1 MKTIA
6 TLPLLLL
13 LFVANG
19 YAQKAKNKTGP
30 VITENRSVES
40 FHGIKVGGVFEITLV
55 QGKSQQLTLEADK
68 TIMGNIITEVKDGI
82 LHLRLNESVKRVKT
96 LSAAITIEDL
106 SMLDISGAANV
117 HSSSL
122 IKCDQLSLGISG
134 AGRTDLQI
142 EARSVVGDISGAGN
156 CELAGSTYELRLV
169 ISGAGSFNAVDMKA
183 QMVSIDVSGS
193 GSARINTKNEL
204 KATVS
209 GAGSVKYLG
218 SPNMK
223 EIDVSGAGSIRSIK

>member
-6 TLPLLLL
+6 TLTLLLL

-19 YAQKAKNKTGP
+19 YAQKGKNKTGP
-30 VITENRSVES
+30 IITESRSVEN
-40 FHGIKVGGVFEITLV
+40 FQGIKVGNVFEVTLI
-55 QGKSQQLTLEADK
+55 QGKSQQLILEADE
-68 TIMGNIITEVKDGI
+68 TIMPNIITEVKDGI
-82 LHLRLNESVKRVKT
+82 LHLRLNQSVKRVKT
-96 LSAAITIEDL
+96 LNAAITLADL
-106 SMLDISGAANV
+106 SLLDISGAANV

-122 IKCDQLSLGISG
+122 IKCDQLLLGISG

-142 EARSVVGDISGAGN
+142 EARSIVGDISGAGN

-169 ISGAGSFNAVDMKA
+169 ISGAGSFNAVNMKA
-183 QMVSIDVSGS
+183 QIVSINVSGS

-204 KATVS
+204 KTTVS
-209 GAGSVKYLG
+209 GAGTVKYLG

-223 EIDVSGAGSIRSIK
+223 EIDVSGAGSVRSLK